1 MKGND
6 FKTGLRDGLPICF
19 GYLAVSFSFGM
30 FALSSGL
37 SILEATL
44 ISLTNLTSA
53 GQLAGVPIIAGG
65 GLLLELALAQLIIN
79 LRYSLMSLTLSQRL
93 DGSVKMRDRFLIAF
107 GNTDEIFAVSVSKPH
122 LVSRTYMYGLIL
134 TPLMGWTSGTLVGA
148 LVGNVL
154 PLEIVL
160 SLQVAIYGMFIAIV
174 VPEAKS
180 DNSVLLCVLL
190 AVALSCVFYY
200 VPFLNNIS
208 NGFVIIICAVIASVV
223 MAILRPVKT
232 GKKEDKND
240 D

>member
-134 TPLMGWTSGTLVGA
+134 TPLIGWTSGTLVGA